1 MKESDEIGKADVG
14 DSEFHERE
22 SDGINARESQKAID
36 QEGLFKEPLPLLSF
50 FLIDECVSFQES

>member
-36 QEGLFKEPLPLLSF
+36 QE
-50 FLIDECVSFQES
+50 